1 MTSLS
6 IPAAFAFRRIHSL
19 LGLWLV
25 LFLLEHLLTNSQAAL
40 LLGESGRGFVSMVNF
55 LHDLPYLQ
63 ALEIF
68 LIGTPIAFHA
78 ALGIKYIFTAK
89 NNAKK
94 TDGSSPSL
102 PQYGRNK
109 AYRWQRISSW
119 ILLFCIIGHVAK
131 FRFIEY
137 PISVSEGLSSEYF
150 VRVNLD
156 SGLYT
161 VADRLHV
168 KLYDMEAVDK
178 QKSSFAERKE
188 EKSLVEL
195 ASEVRESPSIHFVE
209 GVEPES
215 YSSQKE
221 ILLTSAQKFSMKQ
234 KWMDA
239 LTARP
244 VTKGQVIAVT
254 KSFGVATMLS
264 VRDTFKSPLYV
275 LIYTVFVLAACFH
288 AFNGLWTFVISW
300 GLVFRQAA
308 QKSMVTFCVTLMA
321 IIAFLGLA
329 AVWGTYWLNL
339 KY

>member
-1 MTSLS
+1 MNASS

-40 LLGESGRGFVSMVNF
+40 LLGDNGRGFVKMVNF
-55 LHDLPYLQ
+55 LHDLPYLP
-63 ALEIF
+63 ALELF
-68 LIGTPIAFHA
+68 LIGTPIVFHA
-78 ALGIKYIFTAK
+78 VLGIKYLMTAK

-94 TDGSSPSL
+94 TDGSAPSL
-102 PQYGRNK
+102 REYGRNR
-109 AYRWQRISSW
+109 AYKWQRITSW
-119 ILLFCIIGHVAK
+119 ILLVGLIGHVAK

-137 PISVSEGLSSEYF
+137 PVSVNEGISSEYF
-150 VRVNLD
+150 VRVRMD

-168 KLYDMEAVDK
+168 KLYDGEAIEK
-178 QKSSFAERKE
+178 QKQAFNERKE
-188 EKSLVEL
+188 EASLLEL
-195 ASEVRESPSIHFVE
+195 AEDVRGHPSYTFIE
-209 GVEPES
+209 GVSPEH
-215 YSSQKE
+215 YSNQKE
-221 ILLTSAQKFSMKQ
+221 ILLTSAQKFSMKK
-234 KWMDA
+234 KWIEA

-244 VTKGQVIAVT
+244 LSSNEVVAVT

-275 LIYTVFVLAACFH
+275 LLYTVFVLAACFH

-300 GLVFRQAA
+300 GLVFRQSA
-308 QKSMVTFCVTLMA
+308 QKSMVTFCLTLMA
-321 IIAFLGLA
+321 VIAFLGLA
-329 AVWGTYWLNL
+329 AIWGTYWLNL